1 MLEPYVIDL
10 IYSAMIGMMA
20 GLVVGILPAIPI
32 FLGFMV
38 AVNFVPVSPEC
49 YVITAVVTTIGSQ
62 FFGSVAALYY
72 KIPGEQSSFPVLI
85 EAQQIKDPRTI
96 YEAIQL
102 TAMGSLVATIVSAT
116 LMYAALAFGIFD
128 GVRVGLELRFVLM
141 VILVAMG
148 IFTGGKTLYNL
159 LALIMGTL
167 LIFYEDWA
175 PYSPLPQYYFNGMLG
190 LIIIFSFQLIWNKP
204 LEVDQRY
211 FDEKIKEIP
220 VKYMPWMPKM
230 ISRAFIGV
238 PFGLIPQ
245 VGSTLSSYACY
256 IWEKIKGRDA
266 MHRMVA
272 AETANNGAIIF
283 CWLPLFLFGV
293 PIGGTEMLL
302 VTQYNM
308 YDLNFSWLKDPNKQV
323 LLYSILV
330 ISGFFYYF
338 LAKSANKIIYKN
350 MIGIINSR
358 IFSITLVALTLL
370 LFYNMNGF
378 AGSVILTHLIVFV
391 PVSYFVY
398 RYNVNLLAVV
408 VALLL
413 TEGLAFSSYQMYQIY
428 LK

>member
-1 MLEPYVIDL
+1 ML
-10 IYSAMIGMMA
+10 A

-49 YVITAVVTTIGSQ
+49 YVITAMLTTIGSQ

-85 EAQQIKDPRTI
+85 ESQKIKNPRTI

-102 TAMGSLVATIVSAT
+102 TAMGSLVATIIAAS

-128 GVRVGLELRFVLM
+128 DVKVGVELRFTLMLILVLM
-141 VILVAMG
+141 GVL
-148 IFTGGKTLYNL
+148 TNGKVVYNF
-159 LALIMGTL
+159 LALIIGTL
-167 LIFYEDWA
+167 LIFYEDWS

-211 FDEKIKEIP
+211 FDEKTKEVP
-220 VKYMPWMPKM
+220 VSYLEWLPKM
-230 ISRAFIGV
+230 FSRGFIGV

-256 IWEKIKGRDA
+256 VWEKYKGRDA
-266 MHRMVA
+266 MHRIVA

-302 VTQYNM
+302 VAQYNM
-308 YDLNFSWLKDPNKQV
+308 YDLNFSWLQDSNKQ
-323 LLYSILV
+323 LLLFSVIV

-358 IFSITLVALTLL
+358 IFSITLVAFTLL

-378 AGSVILTHLIVFV
+378 AGSVILTHLMVFV
-391 PVSYFVY
+391 PVSYFVH
-398 RYNVNLLAVV
+398 RYNVNLLAIV

-413 TEGLAFSSYQMYQIY
+413 TEGLSFSGYQMYQIY